1 MPPTILPPPLARGVE
16 RAFLE
21 KVRAGEV
28 MVRSDALAEGV
39 GFHILAFAHQE
50 IAPGASVSQKPEHF
64 VDLPEATARQA
75 AMTIAALMVNTLE

>member
-28 MVRSDALAEGV
+28 MVRSDALD
-39 GFHILAFAHQE
+39 FDILAFA
-50 IAPGASVSQKPEHF
+50 
-64 VDLPEATARQA
+64 
-75 AMTIAALMVNTLE
+75 